1 MSRPLLPRRRC
12 PPWACK
18 LRVSNP
24 RREDNAINKNTMAE
38 AASARGR
45 VRLAGMSSR
54 SKVAST
60 ARRIFDHQCKKAGGL
75 KLFSAS
81 KCDPARLRSN
91 VSWWRPDCLA
101 GHVGLELRN
110 VVAKYPF
117 ERSRRFPG
125 VQPNS
130 GHRDYS
136 RLSCGVEET
145 PLGPSARMSAAACGR
160 WSIAEIAGI

>member
-101 GHVGLELRN
+101 GHVRFELRVMVSLN
-110 VVAKYPF
+110 ALE
-117 ERSRRFPG
+117 EREASEPHPLPTGFQTGALTPASRSPT
-125 VQPNS
+125 PK
-130 GHRDYS
+130 S
-136 RLSCGVEET
+136 RCRRRTWRTGWT
-145 PLGPSARMSAAACGR
+145 TAT
-160 WSIAEIAGI
+160 